1 MNGRRKA
8 GRSRGPAVP
17 ASDLESHPG
26 NELLRAQQIEPL
38 SAPDGYRLHV
48 HSCRQRPVDG
58 DGISAK
64 ATIDGLVHAGL
75 LEADNARIIKQV
87 SYSQATAQTEE
98 TVIEIWEQTR

>member
-8 GRSRGPAVP
+8 GRARGASIPAAYLVTH
-17 ASDLESHPG
+17 SG

-38 SAPDGYRLHV
+38 SAPNDYRLHV

-64 ATIDGLVHAGL
+64 AAIDGFVHAGL
-75 LEADNARIIKQV
+75 FEDDNASIIKQV
-87 SYSQATAQTEE
+87 SYSQETAQAEE